1 MRGTPRWPFCS
12 RGSGASGVSGA
23 RYAYLNT
30 RVSIL
35 AGRLLPTARF
45 EALLEQGAAEIASPE
60 WGDIGV
66 FLSPDGPDPVRLEQ
80 LLLTKIWHDFQVL
93 ARAAQPRERALLV
106 YGFHWF
112 ELMNLKALMRG
123 KLSGL
128 PEKVIR
134 DQILDVGPFASLPVD
149 DLLRTED
156 PAEMLRRLETTAY
169 ADIAR
174 QTRQVYEQHKDLFS
188 VDATID
194 RRYFAELQ
202 SRARS
207 IGGNEQYAVL
217 DVVGR
222 VLDRFNLS
230 WLLRYRFSYNLPPAE
245 AYYLLAPP
253 GRQLGADRL
262 LALAQLGSL
271 EEIINALPPGLKEL
285 LSGVTSVSEADNR
298 LDGMMMEAAMRAV
311 KDATH
316 PVARAFAYLIVR
328 DGEMRRLMAIV
339 KGLRMGLPNELI
351 RFAARLEA
359 A

>member
-1 MRGTPRWPFCS
+1 M
-12 RGSGASGVSGA
+12 GSA

-35 AGRLLPTARF
+35 AGRLLPADRF
-45 EALLEQGAAEIASPE
+45 PALVEQGVAEAPE
-60 WGDIGV
+60 WGEVGA
-66 FLSPDGPDPVRLEQ
+66 FLAPDGPDPTRLEQ
-80 LLLTKIWHDFQVL
+80 TLLTNLWHDFQVL

-106 YGFHWF
+106 YGIHWF
-112 ELMNLKALMRG
+112 ELLNLKALIRG

-134 DQILDVGPFASLPVD
+134 EQIVDVGPFAFLPID
-149 DLLRTED
+149 ELLRTED
-156 PAEMLRRLETTAY
+156 PAEMLRRLEDTVY
-169 ADIAR
+169 GDIAR
-174 QTRQVYEQHKDLFS
+174 QARRVYEEHKDLFS

-202 SRARS
+202 ARARAV
-207 IGGNEQYAVL
+207 GGSEQYAVL
-217 DVVGR
+217 DLVGR
-222 VLDRFNLS
+222 VLDRFNLT

-253 GRQLGADRL
+253 GRQLGAERL

-271 EEIINALPPGLKEL
+271 EEILNVLPPSLKDL
-285 LSGVTSVSEADNR
+285 LAGVTSISEADNR
-298 LDGMMMEAAMRAV
+298 LDGMMTDAATRTL

-328 DGEMRRLMAIV
+328 EAEMRRVIAIV
-339 KGLRMGLPNELI
+339 KGRRMGLPIELI
-351 RFAARLEA
+351 RFAARVEA
-359 A
+359 